1 MKLFVAL
8 TLVPVLASAEPQK
21 RATALARTLATAR
34 LTWKAPAEF
43 TSITPVKNRAMEYE
57 IAVKAN
63 KVKLEARYAIRFY
76 TADNARPDAR
86 TVGGTALFQGLI
98 TTTILNISGGQDV
111 PVRWFDPKAAAAEF
125 GASEG
130 ATATFVPAA
139 PGWTGYKKCMLV
151 AIRKGGA
158 EVYALFLF
166 DDIAAVPHEMDRA
179 FHALRFAV
187 DARRAP

>member
-1 MKLFVAL
+1 MKFFVAL

-21 RATALARTLATAR
+21 RATALDRMLAAAR
-34 LTWKAPAEF
+34 LTWKVPADF

-57 IAVKAN
+57 IAIKAD
-63 KVKLEARYAIRFY
+63 KVKLEARYAIRFN
-76 TADNARPDAR
+76 TAANASPNARN
-86 TVGGTALFQGLI
+86 VSGTALFQGLI
-98 TTTILNISGGQDV
+98 TTTILNISGGEDA
-111 PVRWFDPKAAAAEF
+111 PVRWFDPKAAASEF

-166 DDIAAVPHEMDRA
+166 DDLAAVPHEIDRA
-179 FHALRFAV
+179 FHALRFA
-187 DARRAP
+187 D